1 MQYGNGARITLAQM
15 MTRVGLGVTRYPSPD
30 GNTCRVGCE
39 PRVQKH
45 NGLERE
51 TNLAIKVNLTEFAE
65 VRFSLRLIARVVC
78 TFSTVL
84 QSIFSLSFW
93 VFLLLT

>member
-1 MQYGNGARITLAQM
+1 MRYENDARVTLAQM
-15 MTRVGLGVTRYPSPD
+15 MTRVGLGATCYPSPD
-30 GNTCRVGCE
+30 GDTRRAGCE

-45 NGLERE
+45 RPGERKK
-51 TNLAIKVNLTEFAE
+51 LATKVNLTDFTE
-65 VRFSLRLIARVVC
+65 VRFHYGSLLGLCAL
-78 TFSTVL
+78 STVL

>member
-15 MTRVGLGVTRYPSPD
+15 MTRVGLGATRYPSPD
-30 GNTCRVGCE
+30 GDACRVGCE

-51 TNLAIKVNLTEFAE
+51 KNLAIKVNLTEFAE

-84 QSIFSLSFW
+84 QSIFSFIFW